1 MVVRVVV
8 YGVSGGVGGGAT
20 DGSVWVVYWVNDE
33 W

>member
-8 YGVSGGVGGGAT
+8 YGVGGGVSGG
-20 DGSVWVVYWVNDE
+20 SIWVVYWVNDE